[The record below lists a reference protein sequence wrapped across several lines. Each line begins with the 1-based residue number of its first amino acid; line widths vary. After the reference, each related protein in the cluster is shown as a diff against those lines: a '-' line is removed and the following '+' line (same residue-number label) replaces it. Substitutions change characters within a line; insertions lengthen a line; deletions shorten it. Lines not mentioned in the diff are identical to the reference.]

1 MLLVP
6 AVSAKMAK
14 ISSPLIREG
23 PELNNEALED
33 ISDTEAPN
41 ASTNSSPPQDDSMQ
55 PGKKSLKGPMHGSDM
70 GSPILEDG
78 LPGYDNW
85 ARPTDA
91 DLENDPFCPLELG
104 RSRLSADWRNILQEG
119 NKRYPL
125 RDTDRNTF
133 RGSAWHDTDK
143 SGNFDPDQKPERFT
157 RPQRVRIRKTG
168 KVCDLGEDDYDNQ
181 TPKLHQ
187 PRTLSYEQG
196 RKNGRRMIIQL
207 SFSPKKG
214 IEKFKAL
221 TREFSPPEADDE
233 VPHGHRRSFSDS
245 AFGGSKS
252 PFKDRNRVTARR
264 SAHNLN
270 EKILDQ

>member
-1 MLLVP
+1 
-6 AVSAKMAK
+6 MAK

-23 PELNNEALED
+23 PELDNEALED
-33 ISDTEAPN
+33 ISDTEVPD

-55 PGKKSLKGPMHGSDM
+55 PGKESLKDPMHGSDM

-85 ARPTDA
+85 AGPTDA
-91 DLENDPFCPLELG
+91 DLKNDPLCLAKPTYPTFELG
-104 RSRLSADWRNILQEG
+104 RSRLSADWKQILQEG
-119 NKRYPL
+119 NKRYPW

-143 SGNFDPDQKPERFT
+143 SGNFDPNQKPDRFT
-157 RPQRVRIRKTG
+157 RPQTTRIRKTA
-168 KVCDLGEDDYDNQ
+168 KVCDIGEDDYDNQ

-187 PRTLSYEQG
+187 HRTLSYEQG

-207 SFSPKKG
+207 SISSKKG
-214 IEKFKAL
+214 VEKFKAL
-221 TREFSPPEADDE
+221 TGEFSPPEADDE
-233 VPHGHRRSFSDS
+233 VLHGHRRSFSDS

-264 SAHNLN
+264 STHNFN
-270 EKILDQ
+270 EKTLDQ

>member
-1 MLLVP
+1 
-6 AVSAKMAK
+6 MAK

-23 PELNNEALED
+23 PELSNEALED
-33 ISDTEAPN
+33 ISDTEVPN

-85 ARPTDA
+85 ARLTDA
-91 DLENDPFCPLELG
+91 DLENDTFCLTKPTYPALELG
-104 RSRLSADWRNILQEG
+104 HSRLSADWRKILQEG

-143 SGNFDPDQKPERFT
+143 SGNFDPDQKPERFI
-157 RPQRVRIRKTG
+157 RPQKTRIRKTV

-181 TPKLHQ
+181 TTKLHQ

-207 SFSPKKG
+207 SFSSKEG

-221 TREFSPPEADDE
+221 TKESSPPEANDE

-252 PFKDRNRVTARR
+252 PFKDWNRVTARR
-264 SAHNLN
+264 STHNFN
-270 EKILDQ
+270 EKTHDQ